1 MGRCEILPFEVSLIK
16 LIFTIIIYVRFALCS
31 FNFRMFAFANVNV
44 SYFITTISEVQMPG
58 TVDYDPEPVAIWACG
73 IVLVEMLTKRV
84 PWKSTFDSD
93 YFIWRTN
100 RARSIR
106 SFCYVSFFVC
116 VHDVVCLLPP
126 SSLLGRTVWNAR
138 SLCFIFKNSYRNI
151 YVILWVRDS
160 PRISSGYPVHRCT
173 SWAHSDQWGSGR
185 SA

>member
-1 MGRCEILPFEVSLIK
+1 
-16 LIFTIIIYVRFALCS
+16 
-31 FNFRMFAFANVNV
+31 MFAFANVNV

-106 SFCYVSFFVC
+106 SLCYVSFFVC

-126 SSLLGRTVWNAR
+126 SVSLPPFSVEPSETLAPTVLYLKIPIEIYTSSYGYVIVQGYLVDIPCTVALLGLTVISEGVGVQPR
-138 SLCFIFKNSYRNI
+138 PPRPPPTGGSTDPSEKNINNSF
-151 YVILWVRDS
+151 S
-160 PRISSGYPVHRCT
+160 KT
-173 SWAHSDQWGSGR
+173 
-185 SA
+185 